1 MKITAKQEGGFA
13 GGGQCFQLD
22 TACRV
27 DGGSVEALLRQVDFF
42 GAAPMCTV
50 GADIPR
56 WEITVED
63 AGRTHTV
70 VLADDGSLGET
81 GWPALLARLQGA
93 S

>member
-13 GGGQCFQLD
+13 GGARCFELD
-22 TACRV
+22 TACRA
-27 DGGSVEALLRQVDFF
+27 DGESLEALLDRVDFF
-42 GAAPMCTV
+42 AAAPMCVV

-63 AGRTHTV
+63 AGHTHTV
-70 VLADDGSLGET
+70 VLADDGSLGAT
-81 GWPALLARLQGA
+81 GWPALLAHLQGA